1 MPSGRTHDRITW
13 WTFPLTLGGAWW
25 LSGRWDVT
33 SAVGAS
39 FLFSGFMFGP
49 DLDTRSVQVRRWG
62 LLHWIWW
69 PYRRFVPHRSRLSHG
84 VLVGTFLRLVYLTI
98 IFCVLAGLVAYGFQQ
113 YGGVPVVREI
123 AEPSRRFAEATYPTL
138 TKQTAHGEWKFVVWI
153 LLGLELGAISHI
165 IADTL
170 VSSVKRQR
178 KRLKVFR
185 KR

>member
-13 WTFPLTLGGAWW
+13 WTFPLTLGGTWW

-33 SAVGAS
+33 SAVTAS
-39 FLFSGFMFGP
+39 YLFSGLMFGP

-62 LLHWIWW
+62 LLRWIWW
-69 PYRRFVPHRSRLSHG
+69 PYRRLVPHRSQLSHG

-98 IFCVLAGLVAYGFQQ
+98 VFCVLAGLLAYGLQQ
-113 YGGVPVVREI
+113 YGNVPVFRELK
-123 AEPSRRFAEATYPTL
+123 ATYPTL
-138 TKQTAHGEWKFVVWI
+138 ARQTAQWEWKFVVWI

-170 VSSVKRQR
+170 VSSVKRQS

-185 KR
+185 RR

>member
-13 WTFPLTLGGAWW
+13 WTFPLTLGGTWL

-39 FLFSGFMFGP
+39 YLFSGLMFGP
-49 DLDTRSVQVRRWG
+49 DLDTRSVQIRRWG
-62 LLHWIWW
+62 LLRWIWW

-98 IFCVLAGLVAYGFQQ
+98 VFCVLAGLVAYGLQH
-113 YGGVPVVREI
+113 YGGVSVFREV
-123 AEPSRRFAEATYPTL
+123 EASYPTL
-138 TKQTAHGEWKFVVWI
+138 SQQTAQWEWKFVLWI

-165 IADTL
+165 AADTL
-170 VSSVKRQR
+170 VSAVKRQR
-178 KRLKVFR
+178 KRLKVSR
-185 KR
+185 RR

>member
-13 WTFPLTLGGAWW
+13 WTFPLTLGGTWW

-39 FLFSGFMFGP
+39 YLFSGLMFGP
-49 DLDTRSVQVRRWG
+49 DLDTRSVQIRRWG
-62 LLHWIWW
+62 LLRWIWW

-84 VLVGTFLRLVYLTI
+84 VLVGTFLRLVYLTVV
-98 IFCVLAGLVAYGFQQ
+98 FCALAGLVAYGLQQ
-113 YGGVPVVREI
+113 YGGVSVVKEL
-123 AEPSRRFAEATYPTL
+123 EVTYPML
-138 TKQTAHGEWKFVVWI
+138 TKQTARWEWKFVLWI

-170 VSSVKRQR
+170 VSAVKRQR
-178 KRLKVFR
+178 KRFKPSR
-185 KR
+185 RR

>member
-13 WTFPLTLGGAWW
+13 WTFPLTLGGTWW

-39 FLFSGFMFGP
+39 YLFSGLMFGP
-49 DLDTRSVQVRRWG
+49 DLDTRSVQIRRWG
-62 LLHWIWW
+62 LLRWIWW

-84 VLVGTFLRLVYLTI
+84 VLVGTFLRLVYLTVV
-98 IFCVLAGLVAYGFQQ
+98 FCVLAALIAYGLQQ
-113 YGGVPVVREI
+113 YGGVSLAREI
-123 AEPSRRFAEATYPTL
+123 EATYPTL
-138 TKQTAHGEWKFVVWI
+138 TQQTAHWQWRFILWI

-170 VSSVKRQR
+170 VSAVKRQR
-178 KRLKVFR
+178 KRFKPSR
-185 KR
+185 RR

>member
-33 SAVGAS
+33 SAVTAS
-39 FLFSGFMFGP
+39 YLFSGLMFGP

-62 LLHWIWW
+62 LLRWIWW
-69 PYRRFVPHRSRLSHG
+69 PYRHFVPHRSQLSHG

-98 IFCVLAGLVAYGFQQ
+98 VFCVLAGLVAYGLQQ
-113 YGGVPVVREI
+113 YGGVPVFREL
-123 AEPSRRFAEATYPTL
+123 EATYPTL
-138 TKQTAHGEWKFVVWI
+138 TKQTARWEWTFVVWI

-170 VSSVKRQR
+170 VSAVKRQR
-178 KRLKVFR
+178 KRLKVSR
-185 KR
+185 RS

>member
-33 SAVGAS
+33 SAVTAS
-39 FLFSGFMFGP
+39 YLFSGLMFGP

-62 LLHWIWW
+62 LLRWIWW
-69 PYRRFVPHRSRLSHG
+69 PYRRFVPHRSQLSHG
-84 VLVGTFLRLVYLTI
+84 VLVGTFLRLVYLTLV
-98 IFCVLAGLVAYGFQQ
+98 FCALAGLVAYGLQH
-113 YGGVPVVREI
+113 YGGVSVLRQLEV
-123 AEPSRRFAEATYPTL
+123 TYPTL
-138 TKQTAHGEWKFVVWI
+138 TKQTAQWEWMFVGWI

-178 KRLKVFR
+178 KRLKLTR
-185 KR
+185 RR